1 MKLTDNLSISGH
13 LTATLHHRGGKV
25 VDTRHVSNSITL
37 AGRDLVMR
45 LYNGDPNLKDTV
57 KRVTQIRL
65 GTGKTAFAANQTAL
79 VKQLKEVIPIEIYES
94 STIDAQSKTPR
105 KQLRLTATLNE
116 NQCNDTL
123 QEAGLFT
130 NDNVMYNRVVFAPIN
145 KSDQFKLTLV
155 WEIIF

>member
-13 LTATLHHRGGKV
+13 LTATLHHRGGKML
-25 VDTRHVSNSITL
+25 DTRHVSNSITL
-37 AGRDLVMR
+37 AARDLVMH

-57 KRVTQIRL
+57 KRLTQMRL

-79 VKQLKEVIPIEIYES
+79 ATQLEQGIPIEIYES
-94 STIDAQSKTPR
+94 SAIDAQSKMPR

-116 NQCNDTL
+116 NQCNGEL
-123 QEAGLFT
+123 QEEGLFT
-130 NDNVMYNRVVFAPIN
+130 SDDVMYNQVVFAPIN